1 MTNKKI
7 AVLITC
13 HNRKENTLSCLNAL
27 FENIVLNTYN
37 FEVFLV
43 DDGST
48 DGTTEAIKKDFPK
61 VNIIQGNGHLF
72 WNQGMRLA
80 WNTAVKQNDYDFYIW
95 LNDDSILNE
104 SAINH
109 LIVCYDEILSY
120 EGVPA
125 IVTGACMESKENPV
139 FSYGGRS
146 EERNIIPNGSLQ
158 YCKYINGNIVLVSKS
173 IFKELGVLSDDY
185 SHGMGD
191 YDYGLRAQQNSFLC
205 STTKEYIAVCPT
217 NKGVPV
223 WCNPE
228 KPFKER
234 LTAFYSPL
242 GLNIKEYFIFRKKFW
257 PVKWMLYALKAYAKM
272 LFPALYNRVRT

>member
-1 MTNKKI
+1 MKKI
-7 AVLITC
+7 AILLAVF
-13 HNRKENTLSCLNAL
+13 NRKEKTLECLAQLYKVKVANKNS
-27 FENIVLNTYN
+27 FD
-37 FEVFLV
+37 VFLV

-48 DGTTEAIKKDFPK
+48 DGTTEAIQNEYPK
-61 VNIIQGNGHLF
+61 VNIIQGNGFLF

-80 WNTAVKQNDYDFYIW
+80 WNTAVKQNNYDFYIW
-95 LNDDSILNE
+95 LNDDSMLHEN
-104 SAINH
+104 AIDQ
-109 LIVCYDEILSY
+109 LLDCYDEIWSTK
-120 EGVPA
+120 GVPA
-125 IVTGACMESKENPV
+125 LGTGACMESEENPV

-191 YDYGLRAQQNSFLC
+191 YDYGLRAQQKGFLC
-205 STTKEYIAVCPT
+205 ATTKKYIAVCPT

-223 WCNPE
+223 WCNPN
-228 KPFKER
+228 KSFKKR

-242 GLNIKEYFIFRKKFW
+242 GLNIKEYIVFRKKFW
-257 PVKWMLYALKAYAKM
+257 AVKWMLYAFKAYAKM
-272 LFPALYNRVRT
+272 LFPSLYIKITK